1 MGMDG
6 GQRVV
11 ALVLALIL
19 AALVAA
25 SGIARAQDLEP
36 RAYTNTPVGM
46 NFLVAGYGYTTGG
59 LATDPA
65 VPLTDTHLEVH
76 TAVLAYAR
84 SIDVFGTSGKVD
96 VILPYA
102 WLSGSALYAGRPR
115 TRDISGFADPRFR
128 LSVNLYGAP
137 ALSLEDFLAY
147 EQDLIVGVSLAVN
160 PPLGQYES
168 DKLVNIGTNRWSVK
182 PEIGISKAFGRL
194 ILEVVPGA
202 VIYTTNPNFIG
213 RTRDQDPIFSVQG
226 HVIYGLRSGIWAA
239 LDATYFRGG
248 ASTINGIETDTLQES
263 TRLGLTVA
271 LPIDRYQS
279 IKLYGSTSLTTR
291 AGGGFDGA
299 GVFYQYRWGAGL

>member
-1 MGMDG
+1 MRMDG
-6 GQRVV
+6 RQRIV
-11 ALVLALIL
+11 ALVLS
-19 AALVAA
+19 LVAA
-25 SGIARAQDLEP
+25 GSVARAQDLEP

-65 VPLTDTHLEVH
+65 LPVTDAHLEVH

-102 WLSGSALYAGRPR
+102 WLSGSALLAGQPR
-115 TRDISGFADPRFR
+115 ARDISGFGDPRFR

-137 ALSLEDFLAY
+137 ALSLADFLAW
-147 EQDLIVGVSLAVN
+147 EQDLIVGVSLAVT

-182 PEIGISKAFGRL
+182 PEIGISKAFGQL

-202 VIYTTNPNFIG
+202 AFYTANEDFLG
-213 RTRDQDPIFSVQG
+213 RTRDQDPLFSVQG

-248 ASTINGIETDTLQES
+248 TSTIDDVETDTLQES

-279 IKLYGSTSLTTR
+279 VKLYGSTSLTTR
-291 AGGGFDGA
+291 AGGDFDGA

>member
-1 MGMDG
+1 MRMGDG
-6 GQRVV
+6 RRLVALVV
-11 ALVLALIL
+11 AL
-19 AALVAA
+19 AATSCVAH
-25 SGIARAQDLEP
+25 AQELEP
-36 RAYTNTPVGM
+36 RAYSNTPVGM

-65 VPLTDTHLEVH
+65 LPITDSHLEVH

-84 SIDVFGTSGKVD
+84 SIDVLGTSGKVD

-102 WLSGSALYAGRPR
+102 WLSGSALLDGQPR
-115 TRDISGFADPRFR
+115 ARDISGFGDPRFR

-147 EQDLIVGVSLAVN
+147 EQDLIIGASLAVT

-168 DKLVNIGTNRWSVK
+168 DKLVNIGTNRWSIK

-202 VIYTTNPNFIG
+202 AFYTTNDDFLG
-213 RTRDQDPIFSVQG
+213 RTRDQDPLFSVQG
-226 HVIYGLRSGIWAA
+226 HVIYGLRSGIWGAF
-239 LDATYFRGG
+239 DATYFRG
-248 ASTINGIETDTLQES
+248 ATSTIDGRETDSLQDS

-279 IKLYGSTSLTTR
+279 IKLYGSTSVTAP

-299 GVFYQYRWGAGL
+299 GVYYQYRWGAGL

>member
-1 MGMDG
+1 MRG
-6 GQRVV
+6 GACVT
-11 ALVLALIL
+11 ALLAV
-19 AALVAA
+19 LVATGSVA
-25 SGIARAQDLEP
+25 HAQDLEP
-36 RAYTNTPVGM
+36 RAYTNTPIGM

-65 VPLTDTHLEVH
+65 LPVTDAHLEVH

-102 WLSGSALYAGRPR
+102 WLSGSALLAGQPR
-115 TRDISGFADPRFR
+115 TRDISGFGDPRFR

-137 ALSLEDFLAY
+137 ALSLEDFLAW
-147 EQDLIVGVSLAVN
+147 EQDLIIGVSLAVT

-168 DKLVNIGTNRWSVK
+168 DKLVNIGNNRWGVK
-182 PEIGISKAFGRL
+182 PEIGFSKAFGRL

-202 VIYTTNPNFIG
+202 VFYTANDDFLG
-213 RTRDQDPIFSVQG
+213 HTREQDPLFSVQG

-248 ASTINGIETDTLQES
+248 TSTIDGRETDTLQDS

-279 IKLYGSTSLTTR
+279 IKLYGSTSVATR
-291 AGGGFDGA
+291 AGGDFDGV
-299 GVFYQYRWGAGL
+299 GIFYQYRWGAGL